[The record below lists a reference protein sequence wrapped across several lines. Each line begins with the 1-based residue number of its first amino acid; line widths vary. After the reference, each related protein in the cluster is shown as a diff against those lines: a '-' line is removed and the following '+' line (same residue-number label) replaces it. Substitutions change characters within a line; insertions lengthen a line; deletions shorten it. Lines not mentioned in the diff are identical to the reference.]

1 MKKCPYCAEEIQ
13 DDAVICRFCHSNLK
27 TGTAATYNNNQPAPT
42 VQPTE
47 QQYTYNYSM
56 SSHTKK
62 VLLCCAALLIN
73 LLSSIGL
80 FFDLFFMERLY
91 DYKIYG
97 ISPCLAIDRFIKIMS
112 FNWDELSDKVHPLM
126 GFLALL
132 CLILSVFML
141 IIIITFV
148 KGLISISKAP
158 DDCLS
163 LLKNVSVINAVI
175 YFGSIVI
182 VIIWNILIK
191 GAIFASS
198 DYHSRVF
205 QMEFPYAALVFGII
219 SIVSVVIINQFM
231 SYFYK
236 IDKKDRYSD
245 NNS

>member
-13 DDAVICRFCHSNLK
+13 DDAVICRYCHSNLK
-27 TGTAATYNNNQPAPT
+27 SGTPATYNNIQPAPPA
-42 VQPTE
+42 QAPS
-47 QQYTYNYSM
+47 QQYTYNYTM

-91 DYKIYG
+91 DYNVYG
-97 ISPCLAIDRFIKIMS
+97 ISPCLAIDRFIKIM
-112 FNWDELSDKVHPLM
+112 NLDWDYVPDKVHPLL
-126 GFLALL
+126 GFLALF

-148 KGLISISKAP
+148 KGLISISKDP
-158 DDCLS
+158 DGCLS
-163 LLKNVSVINAVI
+163 LLKNISVINAVI

-182 VIIWNILIK
+182 VIIWNIVIE
-191 GAIFASS
+191 GAIFTSS
-198 DYHSRVF
+198 DYMSKVF
-205 QMEFPYAALVFGII
+205 KMEFPFAALVFGII
-219 SIVSVVIINQFM
+219 AIVSVIIINQFI
-231 SYFYK
+231 SVFYK
-236 IDKKDRYSD
+236 IDKRDRYS